1 MPFLIKMFYFFILSI
16 HFIFFFGFFNQ
27 AGKVWAVEVG
37 LDKRFKELLYIL
49 DYQVCQRA
57 DFFVRE
63 KNALTHV
70 KQQHAFWLE
79 LSNVFDCVSQKDNI
93 LLS

>member
-16 HFIFFFGFFNQ
+16 HFIFFLVFSIKKR
-27 AGKVWAVEVG
+27 AGKDCAVEVG

-49 DYQVCQRA
+49 GTKLSQRAQRA

-63 KNALTHV
+63 KIALTHV
-70 KQQHAFWLE
+70 KQQQ
-79 LSNVFDCVSQKDNI
+79 CVLVGTVKRV
-93 LLS
+93 